1 MQAKNNNDHYDYT
14 MIYYDDYNSNR
25 FLLCYNNMQRYFMQL
40 VQNRVTYYIKLSKYE

>member
-25 FLLCYNNMQRYFMQL
+25 FLLCYNNMQLSQPIGSKPCNLLYK
-40 VQNRVTYYIKLSKYE
+40 IK